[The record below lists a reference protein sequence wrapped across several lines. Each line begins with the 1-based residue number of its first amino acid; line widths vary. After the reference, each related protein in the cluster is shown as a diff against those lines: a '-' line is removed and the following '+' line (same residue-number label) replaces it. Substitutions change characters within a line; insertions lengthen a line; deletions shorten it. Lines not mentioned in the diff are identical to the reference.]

1 MKPLGTKWPA
11 GLSSPQALQTAVDAL
26 SRRYVQ
32 PQTAQHPV
40 VVDQARELA
49 LLLSA
54 YGLVPTG
61 PQPLASRSGRVGTR
75 PRNSSAPRSVVTA
88 DFGLVGRHDVV
99 RADGTALG

>member
-11 GLSSPQALQTAVDAL
+11 GLPSPQALQTAVDAL

-32 PQTAQHPV
+32 PETALHPV
-40 VVDQARELA
+40 VIDQARELA

-54 YGLVPTG
+54 YGLVPTE

-75 PRNSSAPRSVVTA
+75 PRNSSAPAR
-88 DFGLVGRHDVV
+88 
-99 RADGTALG
+99 